1 MAHGETLR
9 FVIRLNSEEENIA
22 HGKDILPFQ
31 LDFSHMRFERRGE
44 MCVRLKCSMR
54 RRFHLPILRFFRD
67 HFFSPMNPSPRPLP
81 EEREKTH
88 RMGENIIGAV
98 DAEIPS
104 VE

>member
-1 MAHGETLR
+1 MAHGETRR

-67 HFFSPMNPSPRPLP
+67 HFFSRMNPSTLSPSNG
-81 EEREKTH
+81 EREK
-88 RMGENIIGAV
+88 GVKGAV

>member
-1 MAHGETLR
+1 MARGETRR

-54 RRFHLPILRFFRD
+54 RRFYLPILRFFRD
-67 HFFSPMNPSPRPLP
+67 HFFSPIGW
-81 EEREKTH
+81 EREK
-88 RMGENIIGAV
+88 GVKGVV